1 MAIKT
6 TLIFKRPSASVDWNE
21 PLIDNTTLRNY
32 WTTTY
37 RDSGKITEWSKSD
50 SADGLTRTMIC
61 VFANLAARQEYQ
73 KDGTIQAMMNTRDK
87 YNIDNGITFE
97 FSDEET

>member
-1 MAIKT
+1 
-6 TLIFKRPSASVDWNE
+6 
-21 PLIDNTTLRNY
+21 
-32 WTTTY
+32 
-37 RDSGKITEWSKSD
+37 
-50 SADGLTRTMIC
+50 MIC

>member
-21 PLIDNTTLRNY
+21 PLSDNATLRNY

>member
-21 PLIDNTTLRNY
+21 PLIDNATLRNY

-37 RDSGKITEWSKSD
+37 RDSGKITELSKSD

-61 VFANLAARQEYQ
+61 VFAHLAARQEYQ
-73 KDGTIQAMMNTRDK
+73 KHGTIQAMMNTRDK